1 MSESEMAAKNG
12 SKGTSL
18 VNYCEAVLFHLRLNW
33 PEMGG
38 KRKGSSPSSDTGG
51 KATSSSCR

>member
-33 PEMGG
+33 P
-38 KRKGSSPSSDTGG
+38 
-51 KATSSSCR
+51 